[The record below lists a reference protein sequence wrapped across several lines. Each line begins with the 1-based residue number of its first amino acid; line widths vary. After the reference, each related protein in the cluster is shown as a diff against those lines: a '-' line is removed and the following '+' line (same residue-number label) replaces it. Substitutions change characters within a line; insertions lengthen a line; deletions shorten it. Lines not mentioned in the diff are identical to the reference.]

1 MFDFVQEKKRLV
13 QIVLALII
21 LPFAFWGVDSY
32 QKSGG
37 GEALASVNGIKI
49 SSQEFETAL
58 RQQQQK
64 MREMAGPAFDQ
75 SIFDKP
81 EIKHSILEGL
91 VTMHLMQSQAHKTG
105 LVVSDEQLASVIL
118 GIGAF
123 QTDGKFDKDKFKVE
137 VASNNMDPLTF
148 EARLRQDLTARQL
161 TDAYTQNGYASQS
174 AVDNLIR
181 LNEQQRVV
189 ATVNFSAENFISKVK
204 ISDVA
209 VDEYYKNNQR
219 EFQTSERV
227 KVEYVTFSADS
238 LSSHVSVAEAEIKK
252 YFEEHVAEFATQ
264 EQRQAAHILIAAP
277 ATASSDEKAVA
288 KTKAE
293 QILQQVK
300 KAPTNFAA
308 LAKQYSQD
316 PGSAANGGDLG
327 LFGRGMLVKPFEDA
341 AYSLKVG
348 EISGLVQS
356 NFGFHIIKLSA
367 IKSAKGQSLDEVK
380 EIITQRI
387 KAQKASDQFAELAEK
402 FGNTVYEQS
411 DSLKPAA
418 ELVKATV
425 QPAVW
430 LTKGQAPSGIWTEK
444 ALQTAFSEDAIK
456 NKRNTSPVEI
466 APNTLLA
473 ARAVE
478 YQAASVRTLQEVSA
492 AIRNQL
498 ERKQA
503 FELVEKHGSELLDR
517 LQKGEKVDVSWSATK
532 SISREASS
540 VQRAGVELEL
550 AKQVFKASPGKLPAY
565 VGVKSAQGYMLARVD
580 AVTEIASIDEAKRSR
595 YMQQIAQIT
604 GEALLSAYLQEAKKN
619 ADISIKAFAPE
630 EKK

>member
-37 GEALASVNGIKI
+37 SDVLASVDGKKI
-49 SSQEFETAL
+49 SAQEFDMAL
-58 RQQQQK
+58 RQQQGK
-64 MREMAGPAFDQ
+64 MREMAGPAYDQ

-81 EIKHSILEGL
+81 EVKHSILENL
-91 VTMHLMQSQAHKTG
+91 VTMHLLQSQAFKSG
-105 LVVSDEQLASVIL
+105 LAVTDEQLASVIL
-118 GIGAF
+118 NIDAF
-123 QTDGKFDKDKFKVE
+123 QIDGKFDKAKFQVE
-137 VASNNMDPLTF
+137 VASRNMDPLTF
-148 EARLRQDLTARQL
+148 EDRLRQDLTVRQL

-189 ATVNFSAENFISKVK
+189 ATVNLSAENFVSKVAV
-204 ISDVA
+204 SDVA

-219 EFQTSERV
+219 EFQTAERV
-227 KVEYVTFSADS
+227 KVEYVIFSADS
-238 LSSHVSVAEAEIKK
+238 LSSHVSVNDTEIKK
-252 YFEEHVAEFATQ
+252 YFDEHVAEFATQ

-277 ATASSDEKAVA
+277 EAASSDEKSLA
-288 KTKAE
+288 KAKAE

-300 KAPTNFAA
+300 KAPANFAA

-327 LFGRGMLVKPFEDA
+327 LFGRGMLVKPFEEA
-341 AYSLKVG
+341 AFSLKVG

-367 IKSAKGQSLDEVK
+367 IKSAKGQSLGEVK
-380 EIITQRI
+380 EIIAQRI

-402 FGNTVYEQS
+402 FNNTVYEQS
-411 DSLKPAA
+411 DGLKPAA
-418 ELVKATV
+418 DLVKSTV
-425 QPAVW
+425 QSAVW
-430 LTKGQAPSGIWTEK
+430 LTKGQAPEGIWTDK
-444 ALQTAFSEDAIK
+444 ALQAVFAEDAIK
-456 NKRNTSPVEI
+456 NKRNTLPVEI

-478 YQAASVRTLQEVSA
+478 HQAASVRPLQEVSV

-503 FELVEKHGSELLDR
+503 QELADKQGSELLAR
-517 LQKGEKVDVSWSATK
+517 LQKGEKADVSWSTTK
-532 SISREASS
+532 TLSRDASAA
-540 VQRAGVELEL
+540 QRAGVDFEL
-550 AKQVFKASPGKLPAY
+550 AKQIFKVGQGKLPAY
-565 VGVKSAQGYMLARVD
+565 VGVKSTQGYMLARVD
-580 AVTEIASIDEAKRSR
+580 AVKDIASIDESKRSR
-595 YMQQIAQIT
+595 YMQQIEQIT
-604 GEALLSAYLQEAKKN
+604 GEALLAAYLQDAKNSANIK
-619 ADISIKAFAPE
+619 IKAFEPV